1 MLTELEKARDKWGGA
16 KSAIDNWLNERQ
28 QVVVLYNEL
37 SKLIARSPNLQP
49 EQLTIQNFCQVL
61 MDYVSA
67 GHFEVYERIVSECE
81 EHGSRSMHLA
91 KRLYPKIAR
100 TTDSVLAFNDKYG
113 DNQFEEEMRELD
125 HDWSELGQQLV
136 TRMELEDEMIHTLH
150 TNH

>member
-1 MLTELEKARDKWGGA
+1 MLTELEKAREQWGGA

-28 QVVVLYNEL
+28 QVVVLYNEV
-37 SKLIARSPNLQP
+37 SKLIAKSRNIQP
-49 EQLTIQNFCQVL
+49 EQITIQNFCQIL

-81 EHGSRSMHLA
+81 EHGEQSLHLA

-125 HDWSELGQQLV
+125 RDWSELGQQLV